1 MTHSEFVHLHVHTQY
16 SLLDGACILGPLLKK
31 VKEFR
36 MPACAITDHGNM
48 FGAIE
53 FYELAMRHGI
63 KPIIGSEV
71 YIAPGSRF
79 EKSSHGIQEA
89 SFHLILLAKNETGY
103 RNLMKLVS
111 AGFLEG
117 FYYRP
122 RIDKEILA
130 QHKDGLICL
139 TSCLKGEVPHLI
151 KTNQYDQAKKAL
163 GEYMG
168 IFGKDNLYLEIQDNL
183 IPEQDKVNEAL
194 IQLSKETGLGLVA
207 TNDVHYIEKSHAAAH
222 EVLLSIQTQ
231 TTIEDP
237 NRMRMSTNEF
247 YLKSREE
254 MARTFGSVAP
264 EALKNTL
271 AIAEK
276 CNVELDFKTSHM
288 PHYEPPAGKT
298 REEYMRG
305 LVQEGLKVRYGKAD
319 KPLADRVEHELKVIE
334 KFGYTSY
341 FLIVLDFINY
351 AKQNGI
357 PVGPGRGSAAGSVV
371 SYALGITD
379 IDPIKYDLL
388 FERFL
393 NPERISPPD
402 IDIDFCYERRGEVI
416 DYVVKKYS
424 KDNVAQIITFGTM
437 KARAVIRD
445 VGRALGIPY
454 GDVDRIAKL
463 VPPEL
468 DMTLDRALTIEPE
481 LRNLYKTDPK
491 IAQLIETSLVL
502 EGLTRHASTHAAGVV
517 ISEKPLVNY
526 VPLYKV
532 QENQI
537 TTGYSMESVGKI
549 GLLKMDFLG
558 LKTLTVISE
567 TVKILK
573 RTKNVEVALDKLLL
587 DDKKTYKLL
596 ANAET
601 AGVFQLESSGMRD
614 LLKKMKAQRFE
625 DIIALL
631 ALFRP
636 GPIGSGMLDDF
647 MKRKHN
653 EITIRYDHPLLEPIL
668 KETYGIILYQEQA
681 MRIAS
686 ALAGFSMAQAD
697 NLRRAMAKKEPEKMA
712 QVRDLFIHGC
722 IDRRIEKKV
731 GEKIF
736 NQIEYF
742 AGYGF
747 NKSHSAAYAMISYR
761 TAYLKANY
769 PVEFMAALLTS
780 EKDSLDKI
788 AQYITEC
795 MRMNIKILPPD
806 VNESYANFTV
816 AGDAIRFGLAAVKN
830 VGEGAIESIIAMR
843 KKYGKFKSIYDF
855 TGKVDSRLVNR
866 KVIESLIKCGAMD
879 SLGLYRSQV
888 SAMVDRALDVAS
900 GVQKDRANGQMSFFE
915 TFEAQEQ
922 ATKGPQDIPNIPEW
936 PENQLLAYEKELLG
950 FYVTKHPLAQFD
962 KMLKSYSTATT
973 ATLSTRADG
982 DEIRIGGILSKV
994 KLTVTKRTNEK
1005 MAIATLED
1013 LEGSVDVLIFPSTF
1027 AKAAALVKQET
1038 IVFVNGRLSLREEEP
1053 KIVANELVAIDA
1065 VRAKYTKS
1073 VSIELVMAGLEKH
1086 VLDNLKK
1093 VLSRY
1098 PGKVPVALNF
1108 VKPDGTRTVV
1118 SIGKI
1123 FCVEPHDGL
1132 VRDVEKLF
1140 GQNVVNFRS

>member
-16 SLLDGACILGPLLKK
+16 SLLDGACILGSLLKK
-31 VKEFR
+31 VKEYR

-48 FGAIE
+48 FGAVE
-53 FYELAMRHGI
+53 FYELAMKHGI

-79 EKSSHGIQEA
+79 EKSSHGIQDA

-103 RNLMKLVS
+103 KNLMKLVS

-163 GEYMG
+163 SEYMG
-168 IFGKDNLYLEIQDNL
+168 IFGKDDLYLEIQDNL

-298 REEYMRG
+298 REEYLRG
-305 LVQEGLKVRYGKAD
+305 LVQDGIKARYGAAD
-319 KPLADRVEHELKVIE
+319 KTLSDRVEHELKVIE

-379 IDPIKYDLL
+379 IDPLKYDLL

-468 DMTLDRALTIEPE
+468 DMTLERALTIEPE

-517 ISEKPLVNY
+517 ISQKPLVNY

-532 QENQI
+532 QDNQI
-537 TTGYSMESVGKI
+537 TTGYSMDSVGKI

-573 RTKNVEVALDKLLL
+573 RTKSVELALDKIEL

-596 ANAET
+596 VNAET

-614 LLKKMKAQRFE
+614 LLKKMKPQRFE
-625 DIIALL
+625 DIIALI
-631 ALFRP
+631 ALYRP
-636 GPIGSGMLDDF
+636 GPLGSGMLDDF
-647 MKRKHN
+647 MKRKHG
-653 EITIRYDHPLLEPIL
+653 EITVRYDHPLLEPIL

-712 QVRDLFIHGC
+712 QMRDLFIHGC
-722 IDRRIEKKV
+722 IDRRVEKKV

-780 EKDSLDKI
+780 EKDNLDKI

-795 MRMNIKILPPD
+795 VRMNIKILPPD
-806 VNESYANFTV
+806 INESYANFTV

-843 KKYGKFKSIYDF
+843 KRYGKFKSIYDF

-879 SLGLYRSQV
+879 SLGLYRSQL

-922 ATKGPQDIPNIPEW
+922 ATKGQQDVPNIQEW
-936 PENQLLAYEKELLG
+936 TENQLLAYEKELLG

-962 KMLKSYSTATT
+962 KMLKAYSTVTT
-973 ATLSTRADG
+973 ATLRTRADG
-982 DEIRIGGILSKV
+982 DEVRIGGILSKV
-994 KLTVTKRTNEK
+994 KLTVTKRTGEK
-1005 MAIATLED
+1005 MAITTLED
-1013 LEGSVDVLIFPSTF
+1013 LEGTVDVLIFPSTF
-1027 AKAAALVKQET
+1027 AKAAALVKPEA
-1038 IVFVNGRLSLREEEP
+1038 IVFVSGRLNLREEEP
-1053 KIVANELVAIDA
+1053 KIVANELVSIDA
-1065 VRAKYTKS
+1065 VRSKYTKA
-1073 VSIELVMAGLEKH
+1073 VAIELVMAGLEKH

-1098 PGKVPVALNF
+1098 PGKVPVALHF

-1118 SIGKI
+1118 SIGKS
-1123 FCVEPHDGL
+1123 FCVEPHEGL